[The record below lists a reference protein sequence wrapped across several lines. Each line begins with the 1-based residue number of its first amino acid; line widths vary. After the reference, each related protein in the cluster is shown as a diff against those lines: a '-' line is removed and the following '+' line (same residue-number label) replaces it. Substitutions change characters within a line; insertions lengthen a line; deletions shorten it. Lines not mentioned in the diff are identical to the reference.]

1 MNKENAGKRVRLIF
15 MRDESTVKSGDEGTV
30 RYEDDMG
37 QIHVDWDSGS
47 TLAII
52 PEVDEFEWIGE
63 SIKKFEQFV
72 NEDKSQVTFGLDKSP
87 SNIHSRQSQNFY
99 DYHTRQRVTGK
110 SKYELSSD
118 MFDLSQRNDEI
129 GTIAQYCLQI
139 TRESFISDRKINER
153 LDEIEKILTNLG
165 STTSD
170 LSADQD
176 EIEDKLKDID
186 SDINR
191 KLGEDI

>member
-15 MRDESTVKSGDEGTV
+15 MRDESSVKSGDEGTV

-110 SKYELSSD
+110 SKYEL
-118 MFDLSQRNDEI
+118 
-129 GTIAQYCLQI
+129 QI